1 MKMAISNNNNDREKV
16 LIRKAFMAK
25 LLTCSIC
32 NNIFKDP
39 VNISECLHIFCNRCI
54 REKIEEE
61 NLNRCPVCS
70 LYLGS
75 MPLDKL
81 RPDHSWSAITASI
94 GPSLGQAVKVDDE
107 ISSGEAE
114 QSSPSPARRK
124 KRRLSSLLN
133 KGSAS
138 SPYTFERRKKENG
151 RRIFSSQGSDSP
163 LDNPQKSTDGRSQ
176 GSRSDKNL
184 RKSDSF
190 NKQFSAVESSK
201 QQIRRKSR
209 DRTQKND
216 KRMELVSNL
225 LKPPTELENIRNY
238 AKSVKKGEISCKTT
252 SISKCEATSS
262 GKDLRSCDVPT
273 RPIRKTR
280 YQTKQ
285 ADEQQGSKFPTPAV
299 EDTATTQHTKR
310 VAPVWLSLVSAV
322 NQEGVRAL
330 PQIPCRFLM
339 IKDATVPISSI
350 KKYLSQKL
358 GLDSKEEVEITM
370 RGSALP
376 SSLELH
382 AVVDL
387 WSQTMSSSEKFSAK
401 VGESAENF
409 VMVLCYGRKYL
420 CRRNRRISMP
430 GRYDDNI

>member
-1 MKMAISNNNNDREKV
+1 MAINNINNPEKV
-16 LIRKAFMAK
+16 LVRKVFMAK

-75 MPLDKL
+75 VPLDKL
-81 RPDHSWSAITASI
+81 RPDHSWSAIKAAI
-94 GPSLGQAVKVDDE
+94 APSLGQAVKVDDE

-133 KGSAS
+133 KGRAS
-138 SPYTFERRKKENG
+138 GPYTFERRRKANGKKNIFFSRIRFTH
-151 RRIFSSQGSDSP
+151 RRSIKINRWTLTG
-163 LDNPQKSTDGRSQ
+163 
-176 GSRSDKNL
+176 
-184 RKSDSF
+184 
-190 NKQFSAVESSK
+190 
-201 QQIRRKSR
+201 KSR
-209 DRTQKND
+209 DKTQKN
-216 KRMELVSNL
+216 KRMDLVSNL
-225 LKPPTELENIRNY
+225 LKPLTEVENSRNN
-238 AKSVKKGEISCKTT
+238 AKTVIKGEISGKATD
-252 SISKCEATSS
+252 ISKCEATSS
-262 GKDLRSCDVPT
+262 GKDFRSCDILA

-280 YQTKQ
+280 YQTKL
-285 ADEQQGSKFPTPAV
+285 ADELQGSKFPAPAV
-299 EDTATTQHTKR
+299 EDTATTQHTRR
-310 VAPVWLSLVSAV
+310 VAPVWLSLVSSV

-330 PQIPCRFLM
+330 PQIPRRYLT
-339 IKDATVPISSI
+339 IKDATVPISFI

-358 GLDSKEEVEITM
+358 GLDTYEEVEITM

-387 WSQTMSSSEKFSAK
+387 WSQTMSSSGKLPAK

-409 VMVLCYGRKYL
+409 VMVLSYGRKYL
-420 CRRNRRISMP
+420 P
-430 GRYDDNI
+430 V